1 MGKLKTIFFISFL
14 AFLSCEEAATINN
27 YNLCN
32 NCVIINKD
40 LYNNTTTTNYSI
52 TDVALNGDLLTVKIA
67 ASGCDGNTW
76 KATLVDSGATAESFP
91 LQRFI
96 KIAFENKE
104 DCLAVVGQEFTF
116 NIKELKENEPKITLN
131 LEGWDAQ
138 INYN

>member
-1 MGKLKTIFFISFL
+1 MGKLKAIFFISIFAL
-14 AFLSCEEAATINN
+14 FSCTESEEKEF
-27 YNLCN
+27 NLCTN
-32 NCVIINKD
+32 SCVVINKN
-40 LYNNTTTTNYSI
+40 LYNNTSSENYEI
-52 TDVALNGDLLTVKIA
+52 LDVSLNGDLLTINI
-67 ASGCDGNTW
+67 SSGGCDGNRW
-76 KATLVDSGATAESFP
+76 IVNLVDSGATAESFP

-131 LEGWDAQ
+131 LESWDAQ